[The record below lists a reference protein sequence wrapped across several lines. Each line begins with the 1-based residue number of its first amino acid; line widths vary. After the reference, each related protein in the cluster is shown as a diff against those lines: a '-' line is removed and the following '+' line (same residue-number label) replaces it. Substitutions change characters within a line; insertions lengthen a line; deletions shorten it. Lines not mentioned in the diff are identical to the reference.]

1 MNSLTASLVTLSEL
15 YATYRDV
22 SLWRIG
28 HLAANRGSFFVDLK
42 SGRRYCQTNTYTRV
56 LQYFSDHW
64 PLDLPWPVDIPRPD
78 PSPESP
84 AVLALIERQQ
94 ARGNLNNSPVPS
106 EIDPLALNARGE
118 LANPVAITPQ
128 VSGGMDNPA
137 YRTAVRDS
145 VYQVVRDYADAGP
158 RAGRWPRA
166 GSRAHKILD
175 LMVEAG
181 DVRFAQRAA
190 LIRRLEIP
198 S

>member
-1 MNSLTASLVTLSEL
+1 MISAYLHLLAETYSSGTGKSLATISNLSCGHARLFSRLSEGRSCTL
-15 YATYRDV
+15 RTY
-22 SLWRIG
+22 
-28 HLAANRGSFFVDLK
+28 N
-42 SGRRYCQTNTYTRV
+42 RV
-56 LQYFSDHW
+56 LQYFSDNW

-84 AVLALIERQQ
+84 AVLAMME
-94 ARGNLNNSPVPS
+94 RGNLNHSPVPS

>member
-1 MNSLTASLVTLSEL
+1 MAVNDGKFYNRISTGASCTIR
-15 YATYRDV
+15 TY
-22 SLWRIG
+22 
-28 HLAANRGSFFVDLK
+28 NK
-42 SGRRYCQTNTYTRV
+42 V

-78 PSPESP
+78 PSPASP
-84 AVLALIERQQ
+84 AVLAMME
-94 ARGNLNNSPVPS
+94 RGNLNNSPVHS

-118 LANPVAITPQ
+118 LADPVAITPQ

>member
-1 MNSLTASLVTLSEL
+1 MLKVTHQIEALVSTYGSHSGLSHSYVCLLSAKESML
-15 YATYRDV
+15 LKRLAGGAGVTTRKLD
-22 SLWRIG
+22 RI
-28 HLAANRGSFFVDLK
+28 F
-42 SGRRYCQTNTYTRV
+42 QW
-56 LQYFSDHW
+56 FSDNW
-64 PLDLPWPVDIPRPD
+64 PLDLPWPDDIPRPD
-78 PSPESP
+78 PSPASP
-84 AVLALIERQQ
+84 AVLALIERQE
-94 ARGNLNNSPVPS
+94 ARGNLNNSPVHS

-190 LIRRLEIP
+190 LIRRLETP

>member
-1 MNSLTASLVTLSEL
+1 MSQPPLSQQQLERQEARGTI
-15 YATYRDV
+15 YAAGAGGFLR
-22 SLWRIG
+22 RICQG
-28 HLAANRGSFFVDLK
+28 CDITTRRAA
-42 SGRRYCQTNTYTRV
+42 RV

-78 PSPESP
+78 PALDSP
-84 AVLALIERQQ
+84 AVLALIERQE
-94 ARGNLNNSPVPS
+94 ARGNLNNSPVHS

-166 GSRAHKILD
+166 GSRAGKILD